1 MRACKSGQADVAL
14 ALIKADPSMEHVRCQ
29 DKDDW
34 TALMHASSSNHPD
47 TVRVLLEAGPAAGAE
62 GVRTVDKNGRTYL
75 MVAAQWGLTDMVH
88 ALVSAQRQR
97 MSHRCLTCHGTPC
110 RCSSVPPPVEHLR
123 IQDKDG
129 WTALVWAAE
138 RGRKDTVRALV
149 EADPSTEHIL
159 METTDGKTAFDL
171 AADDEIKAVLQ
182 GVVGAAG
189 GGGGD
194 EGKRRK

>member
-14 ALIKADPSMEHVRCQ
+14 ALIKADPSVEHVRCQ

-34 TALMHASSSNHPD
+34 TALMHASSSSHPD

-62 GVRTVDKNGRTYL
+62 GVRTVDKDGRTYL
-75 MVAAQWGLTDMVH
+75 MQAAQWGLTDMVH
-88 ALVSAQRQR
+88 ALVGAQRQAPESKPR
-97 MSHRCLTCHGTPC
+97 IAGADPS
-110 RCSSVPPPVEHLR
+110 VEHLR
-123 IQDKDG
+123 VQDKDG

-138 RGRKDTVRALV
+138 RGHTDTVRALV
-149 EADPSTEHIL
+149 EADASREHIF

>member
-88 ALVSAQRQR
+88 ALVDAQRHR
-97 MSHRCLTCHGTPC
+97 VSHRCLTCHGTPC
-110 RCSSVPPPVEHLR
+110 RCSSVPPRSESKSAPIAGADPSVEHLR

-138 RGRKDTVRALV
+138 RGRKDPYARSSRRTRRR
-149 EADPSTEHIL
+149 STS
-159 METTDGKTAFDL
+159 
-171 AADDEIKAVLQ
+171 
-182 GVVGAAG
+182 
-189 GGGGD
+189 
-194 EGKRRK
+194 